1 MMDIVVDSVK
11 KIKEISEHGGCADAG
26 VILDVN
32 PDAEI
37 CQYEQGAPMSATFGG
52 RSAVFTTFDP
62 IRAPTKIAFMFGAP
76 LDSVAVRGAA
86 VAIINVV
93 LGFLCMSRVLHPCHE
108 SSHTACRDE
117 IRRELAGKNLYCIGA
132 MGKGG
137 PAVFGHMTQNLTESE
152 IILINAEGLIGRDT
166 GDIIEE
172 NRQRCRVICIGPST
186 AGIARLYE
194 LEHWCPYGR
203 KCQN

>member
-1 MMDIVVDSVK
+1 MDIIVESVK
-11 KIKEISEHGGCADAG
+11 RIQGLSEHGGCADAG
-26 VILDVN
+26 VVLDVN
-32 PDAEI
+32 PDATI
-37 CQYEQGAPMSATFGG
+37 CQFEQGAPMSATFGG

-76 LDSVAVRGAA
+76 LDSAAVRGAA
-86 VAIINVV
+86 VAIINVI
-93 LGFLCMSRVLHPCHE
+93 LGFLCMSRVLHPCQE
-108 SSHTACRDE
+108 SSHVACHDE
-117 IRRELAGKNLYCIGA
+117 ICRELGGKNLYCIGA
-132 MGKGG
+132 MGKSG
-137 PAVFGHMTQNLTESE
+137 PAAFGHVTQNLAEAE
-152 IILINAEGLIGRDT
+152 IILINGEGLIGRDT
-166 GDIIEE
+166 GDVIEE

>member
-11 KIKEISEHGGCADAG
+11 KIQNLSEHGGCADAG

-32 PDAEI
+32 PTVKI
-37 CQYEQGAPMSATFGG
+37 CQFEQGAPMSATFGG

-76 LDSVAVRGAA
+76 LETAAVRGAA
-86 VAIINVV
+86 VAIINVI

-108 SSHTACRDE
+108 LSHAACHSE
-117 IRRELAGKNLYCIGA
+117 IRREIAGKNLYCIGA
-132 MGKGG
+132 MGKAGG
-137 PAVFGHMTQNLTESE
+137 SAFGHVTKNLSE
-152 IILINAEGLIGRDT
+152 ADIILINGEGIIRQDT

-194 LEHWCPYGR
+194 LEHWCPFGR
-203 KCQN
+203 NCQD

>member
-1 MMDIVVDSVK
+1 MDIVIDAVK
-11 KIKEISEHGGCADAG
+11 KIKELTEHGACSDAG
-26 VILDVN
+26 VVLDVN
-32 PDAEI
+32 PDAKI
-37 CQYEQGAPMSATFGG
+37 CQFEQGAPMSATFGG

-76 LDSVAVRGAA
+76 LDSAAVRGAA

-108 SSHTACRDE
+108 TSHAACHDE
-117 IRRELAGKNLYCIGA
+117 ILRELTGKTLYCIGA
-132 MGKGG
+132 MGKSG
-137 PAVFGHMTQNLTESE
+137 PAAFGHVIQNPSE
-152 IILINAEGLIGRDT
+152 ADVIIINGEGLIGIDT
-166 GDIIEE
+166 GTIIDKYKE
-172 NRQRCRVICIGPST
+172 NHRIICIGPST

-203 KCQN
+203 SCQD